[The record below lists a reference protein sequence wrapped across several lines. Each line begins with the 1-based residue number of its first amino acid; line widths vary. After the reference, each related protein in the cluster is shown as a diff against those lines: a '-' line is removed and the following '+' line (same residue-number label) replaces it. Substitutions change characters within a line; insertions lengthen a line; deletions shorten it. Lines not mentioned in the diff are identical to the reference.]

1 MKHDLLPVADLPG
14 PAEVEQVEEALVKG
28 GTATFVCYLAEPG
41 QPEAEAFLWK
51 LLVPR
56 KF

>member
-1 MKHDLLPVADLPG
+1 MTHDVFPVADLPG
-14 PAEVEQVEEALVKG
+14 PAEVDQVEEVLVKG
-28 GTATFVCYLAEPG
+28 GAATFLCYLAEPG
-41 QPEAEAFLWK
+41 HPEAEAFLWK

>member
-1 MKHDLLPVADLPG
+1 MKPDVLPVADLPG
-14 PAEVEQVEEALVKG
+14 PAEVEQVEEVLVKG

>member
-1 MKHDLLPVADLPG
+1 MTYVFPVADLPG
-14 PAEVEQVEEALVKG
+14 PAEVDQVEEVLVKG
-28 GTATFVCYLAEPG
+28 GTATFLCYLAEPG
-41 QPEAEAFLWK
+41 HPEAEAFLWK